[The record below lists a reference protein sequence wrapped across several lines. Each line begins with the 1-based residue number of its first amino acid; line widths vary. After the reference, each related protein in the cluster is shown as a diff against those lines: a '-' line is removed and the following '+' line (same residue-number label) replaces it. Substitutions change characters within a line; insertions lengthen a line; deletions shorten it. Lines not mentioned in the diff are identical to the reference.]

1 MKYRNPCF
9 LLKDL
14 ISAKQSKNKKL
25 VNNINNRSIDLRNN
39 INRKEVPGNENPKKV
54 ADIVEKIL
62 EFNNQQ
68 KGKESKILTPEQ
80 MLQRLPIVLA
90 QVKAVNTSENLLNK
104 TRQIIYSFYR

>member
-25 VNNINNRSIDLRNN
+25 VNNIKNGSIDLKNN
-39 INRKEVPGNENPKKV
+39 INRKEVPGNENLKKV

-62 EFNNQQ
+62 EFNKQQ